1 MHKLKKKPL
10 SNCENIQVWREA
22 YSYSAVFLGQLGGP
36 PGSCPEAA
44 TNEEKSKAFIKS
56 MFPGKPTSCS
66 VPTDYSYPALLLL
79 RGSIS
84 EGQVRRHLAK
94 LSPHKATGTDGIPN
108 VVLKECADALV
119 PYLVHIFQAMFRLQ
133 VYYGQWKEIV
143 TCVLRKP
150 GKP

>member
-1 MHKLKKKPL
+1 MLLL
-10 SNCENIQVWREA
+10 S
-22 YSYSAVFLGQLGGP
+22 QLGRP

-56 MFPGKPTSCS
+56 LFPGKPASCS
-66 VPTDYSYPALLLL
+66 VPTDYSYPTPLPL

-84 EGQVRRHLAK
+84 EAQVRCHLAK

-119 PYLVHIFQAMFRLQ
+119 LYLVHIFRAMFRLQ
-133 VYYGQWKEIV
+133 VYYGQ
-143 TCVLRKP
+143 
-150 GKP
+150 